1 MKKHWVWPLLMM
13 SLVWGSAFGAIE
25 AQDFPSEAVKTR
37 YYDLIAMLRCPQ
49 CLNTNLAGSDAMI
62 AQNLRSTVLRL
73 LVEGKSDDEVKQFMY
88 ERYGDFILYE
98 PRWTPKTWLLWLG
111 PLFLAV
117 MGLGIWWSMGF
128 SRRDTRQGLTDLD
141 RKKVQQL
148 LER

>member
-37 YYDLIAMLRCPQ
+37 YYDLIASLRCPQ

-62 AQNLRSTVLRL
+62 AQNLRATVLRL
-73 LVEGKSDDEVKQFMY
+73 LVEGKSDAEVEQFMF

-98 PRWTPKTWLLWLG
+98 PRWTAKTWLLWLG
-111 PLFLAV
+111 PLGLALV
-117 MGLGIWWSMGF
+117 GLSVWWSMGAS
-128 SRRDTRQGLTDLD
+128 SRKARHGLSESD
-141 RKKVQQL
+141 RANLKQL
-148 LER
+148 MDR

>member
-37 YYDLIAMLRCPQ
+37 YYDLIATLRCPQ

-73 LVEGKSDDEVKQFMY
+73 LVEGKSDDEVKQF
-88 ERYGDFILYE
+88 LYE
-98 PRWTPKTWLLWLG
+98 VALVRS
-111 PLFLAV
+111 V
-117 MGLGIWWSMGF
+117 GF
-128 SRRDTRQGLTDLD
+128 SRNGIGYLVVHGVLEAGYKTRFDGP
-141 RKKVQQL
+141 RP
-148 LER
+148 

>member
-73 LVEGKSDDEVKQFMY
+73 LVEGRSDDEVKQFMY

-111 PLFLAV
+111 PLVLAV

>member
-111 PLFLAV
+111 PLVLAV
-117 MGLGIWWSMGF
+117 MGLGIWWYMGF

>member
-73 LVEGKSDDEVKQFMY
+73 LVEGKSDTA
-88 ERYGDFILYE
+88 IL
-98 PRWTPKTWLLWLG
+98 
-111 PLFLAV
+111 FC
-117 MGLGIWWSMGF
+117 M
-128 SRRDTRQGLTDLD
+128 SRGGRQKRGCFG
-141 RKKVQQL
+141 
-148 LER
+148 

>member
-111 PLFLAV
+111 PLVLAV
-117 MGLGIWWSMGF
+117 MGLGICWSMGF